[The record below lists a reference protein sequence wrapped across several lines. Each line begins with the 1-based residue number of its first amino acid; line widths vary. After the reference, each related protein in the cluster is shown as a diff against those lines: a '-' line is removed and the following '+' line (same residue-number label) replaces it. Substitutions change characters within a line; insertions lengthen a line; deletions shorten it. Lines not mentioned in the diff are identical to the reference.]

1 MIIYKKY
8 FFDAAHYMP
17 NFKKTHKYA
26 KVHGHSYEMI
36 IKISGDPDKKNNW
49 IINYDEIDN
58 IIVPIVNK
66 LDHRTLN
73 EISGLENPTA
83 ENIAKWF
90 WKQIKKKST
99 IYRALKSIDQELVD
113 VFMKVIKFF
122 NLT

>member
-8 FFDAAHYMP
+8 FFDAAHFMP
-17 NFKKTHKYA
+17 NFEKTHKYS

-36 IKISGDPDKKNNW
+36 IKISGNPDKKNNW

-58 IIVPIVNK
+58 IIIPIVNQ

-90 WKQIKKKST
+90 WKKIKKKIINLTSIE
-99 IYRALKSIDQELVD
+99 IYRPRIGGCIYEGE
-113 VFMKVIKFF
+113 
-122 NLT
+122 

>member
-1 MIIYKKY
+1 MQLIICQIL
-8 FFDAAHYMP
+8 
-17 NFKKTHKYA
+17 KKTHKYA

-90 WKQIKKKST
+90 WKQIKKINNLSSIE
-99 IYRALKSIDQELVD
+99 IYRPRIGGCIYEGD
-113 VFMKVIKFF
+113 
-122 NLT
+122 

>member
-1 MIIYKKY
+1 
-8 FFDAAHYMP
+8 
-17 NFKKTHKYA
+17 
-26 KVHGHSYEMI
+26 MI

-90 WKQIKKKST
+90 WKQIKKKINNLTSIE
-99 IYRALKSIDQELVD
+99 IYRPRIGGCIYEGD
-113 VFMKVIKFF
+113 
-122 NLT
+122 

>member
-49 IINYDEIDN
+49 IITVSYTH
-58 IIVPIVNK
+58 
-66 LDHRTLN
+66 L
-73 EISGLENPTA
+73 
-83 ENIAKWF
+83 
-90 WKQIKKKST
+90 
-99 IYRALKSIDQELVD
+99 RAHE
-113 VFMKVIKFF
+113 
-122 NLT
+122 TP